1 MLGGEAIWRLPTSSS
16 TTTPPGGRPRHCLKC
31 RHSQI
36 QISPVSLH
44 NSRRKSTGRCS
55 VPQII
60 DPTHYICLWQL
71 AMLAF
76 ADTDGVCGFAA
87 SLVRGR
93 HQSLVWHGQ
102 ASRGDTHWEM
112 AYYQYHGVT
121 VHKLMLG
128 ARKQFQNTDY

>member
-1 MLGGEAIWRLPTSSS
+1 ML
-16 TTTPPGGRPRHCLKC
+16 
-31 RHSQI
+31 
-36 QISPVSLH
+36 
-44 NSRRKSTGRCS
+44 
-55 VPQII
+55 
-60 DPTHYICLWQL
+60 D
-71 AMLAF
+71 F

-128 ARKQFQNTDY
+128 ARKQFQNFSEKLTKLQACACICYSLLHTG